1 MLVPQRKAARTLEEL
16 EQAYARRRDLWATL
30 EEDLDRCGDYL
41 PPPRSSA
48 VLTGGAILTSTEAA
62 RATAALEGLPADI
75 EQTIALLEKKAKAL
89 DKDTSSA
96 ANQKMLRGLI
106 EKL

>member
-1 MLVPQRKAARTLEEL
+1 MTLTFAE
-16 EQAYARRRDLWATL
+16 AT
-30 EEDLDRCGDYL
+30 
-41 PPPRSSA
+41 
-48 VLTGGAILTSTEAA
+48 

>member
-1 MLVPQRKAARTLEEL
+1 MLVPQRKAARILEEL
-16 EQAYARRRDLWATL
+16 EQAYARRKDLWAAL

-41 PPPRSSA
+41 PSLVPSA
-48 VLTGGAILTSTEAA
+48 VLTSGAILTFAEAA

-96 ANQKMLRGLI
+96 TNQKMLRGLI

>member
-1 MLVPQRKAARTLEEL
+1 MLFRSK
-16 EQAYARRRDLWATL
+16 DLWAAL

-48 VLTGGAILTSTEAA
+48 VLTGDAILICTEAA
-62 RATAALEGLPADI
+62 RATTALEGLPADV